1 MSGGFPFWIIVLLC
15 WSMSSQLITW
25 TSSFVPVFCWYFC
38 AKSFQNFA
46 VLLLEYSAATSLI
59 EETLP
64 PVDPPLLLLAPVPP
78 PHADRA
84 RAKTPAPATRAVDR
98 DLIRA
103 SWCTDRPP
111 RCGDDE
117 R

>member
-38 AKSFQNFA
+38 AKSLQNFA

-59 EETLP
+59 EAALAPLDAP
-64 PVDPPLLLLAPVPP
+64 PLLAPVPP

-84 RAKTPAPATRAVDR
+84 RAKAPAPTTRAVDR
-98 DLIRA
+98 DLIR
-103 SWCTDRPP
+103 PP
-111 RCGDDE
+111 RVPTTRRGVGHNE
-117 R
+117 S

>member
-1 MSGGFPFWIIVLLC
+1 MSGGLPFWIIVLLC

-59 EETLP
+59 E
-64 PVDPPLLLLAPVPP
+64 DDLAAGRPAAAAAGSRTAAARRQGEGEGAC
-78 PHADRA
+78 PHDKSR
-84 RAKTPAPATRAVDR
+84 
-98 DLIRA
+98 
-103 SWCTDRPP
+103 
-111 RCGDDE
+111 
-117 R
+117 

>member
-15 WSMSSQLITW
+15 WSMSFQLMTW
-25 TSSFVPVFCWYFC
+25 TSSLVPVFCWYFC
-38 AKSFQNFA
+38 AKSFQNLA

-64 PVDPPLLLLAPVPP
+64 PDDALPPPAPVPP

-84 RAKTPAPATRAVDR
+84 RAKAPAPTIRAMDR
-98 DLIRA
+98 DLIR
-103 SWCTDRPP
+103 PP
-111 RCGDDE
+111 RG